1 MLVLLLIVVLL
12 LLILVLIVVVLLPI
26 FLDFAAVVLLLIVV
40 FGLLDAL
47 AIESLLVLLVLLL
60 AGRLLLD
67 GRHLLEGL
75 LGAFLA
81 VAPVVFLRVIVAIFV
96 VDNVLLLLIND
107 GLVDILFELKSVDAE
122 NVAANHKE
130 VVQGDGVIDFRLRT
144 ERHDC
149 NAAV

>member
-1 MLVLLLIVVLL
+1 M
-12 LLILVLIVVVLLPI
+12 ILVLIVVVLLPI
-26 FLDFAAVVLLLIVV
+26 FLNVAAVVLLLIVV

-75 LGAFLA
+75 LGAFFA
-81 VAPVVFLRVIVAIFV
+81 VAPVVFLRLIVAIFF

-130 VVQGDGVIDFRLRT
+130 VVQVDGVIDFRLRT

>member
-26 FLDFAAVVLLLIVV
+26 FLNVAAVVLLLIVV

-130 VVQGDGVIDFRLRT
+130 VVQGDGIIDFRLGT

>member
-26 FLDFAAVVLLLIVV
+26 FLNVAAVVLLLIVV

-130 VVQGDGVIDFRLRT
+130 VVQGDGIIDFRLGT

-149 NAAV
+149 DAAV

>member
-1 MLVLLLIVVLL
+1 ML

-26 FLDFAAVVLLLIVV
+26 FLDVAAVVLLLIVV

-130 VVQGDGVIDFRLRT
+130 VVQGDGIIDFRLGT

-149 NAAV
+149 DAAV

>member
-1 MLVLLLIVVLL
+1 M
-12 LLILVLIVVVLLPI
+12 ILVLIVVVLLPI
-26 FLDFAAVVLLLIVV
+26 FLNVAAVVLLLIVV

-81 VAPVVFLRVIVAIFV
+81 VAPVVFLRVIVAIFF

-130 VVQGDGVIDFRLRT
+130 VVQVDGVIDFRLRT

>member
-1 MLVLLLIVVLL
+1 M
-12 LLILVLIVVVLLPI
+12 ILVLIVVVLLPI
-26 FLDFAAVVLLLIVV
+26 FLNVAAVVLLLIVV

-107 GLVDILFELKSVDAE
+107 GLVGILFELKSVDAE

-130 VVQGDGVIDFRLRT
+130 VVQGDGIIDFRLGT

-149 NAAV
+149 DAAV